1 MLWILFGMLC
11 VLAGIIL
18 LITGG
23 MWGLV
28 FLLGGLGVMI
38 LNYST
43 MMRGRGMEPN
53 QGTVNGFNG
62 QGKQQSEAVEASQP
76 VIGEQPADI
85 WEQVEKKS

>member
-1 MLWILFGMLC
+1 MLWILIGMLC

>member
-1 MLWILFGMLC
+1 MLWILIGMLC

-43 MMRGRGMEPN
+43 VMRGRGMEPN

>member
-1 MLWILFGMLC
+1 MLWSLIGMLC

>member
-1 MLWILFGMLC
+1 MLWILIGMLC

-53 QGTVNGFNG
+53 QGTVNGLNG
-62 QGKQQSEAVEASQP
+62 QGKQQSEALEASQP

-85 WEQVEKKS
+85 WEQVEKNS